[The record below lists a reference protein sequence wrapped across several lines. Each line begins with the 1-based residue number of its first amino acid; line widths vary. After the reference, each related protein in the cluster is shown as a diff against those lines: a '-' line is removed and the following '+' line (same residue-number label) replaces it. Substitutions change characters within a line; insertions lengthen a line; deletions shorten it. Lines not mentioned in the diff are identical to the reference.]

1 MSSLPA
7 TAVELLILGLF
18 LGTTYGL
25 IALGLSLVFGVQY
38 VINIAHG
45 EFVMLGAYVTFF
57 GWSIFNLHPIIS
69 GLIAIP
75 LLFGLGVLIQDQLL
89 ERIKEKPELTS
100 LILTFGVSIALANTA
115 QAVFTGDYRS
125 IDFMTSPVQFGGA
138 TFAANR
144 AVTFVATGLALAA
157 ILGFIKY
164 SDWGKA
170 LRATSQSPEIAKAC
184 GINTRHVR
192 LLAFGIGAAT
202 AGFAGSF
209 IGMMYTIFPAMGFNY
224 LIKAFVIVVLG
235 GLGSIVGAVVGGVI
249 FGIVE
254 VFGSYY
260 LDGPTATALAFVF
273 LIVLLLV
280 YPQGLFG
287 KEDPSVGGR

>member
-1 MSSLPA
+1 MLS
-7 TAVELLILGLF
+7 TIIELLILGVF

-57 GWSIFNLHPIIS
+57 GWSLFNLHPLIS
-69 GLIAIP
+69 ALLSIP
-75 LLFGLGVLIQDQLL
+75 LLFALGVLIQDQLL
-89 ERIKEKPELTS
+89 ERIKDKPELTS
-100 LILTFGVSIALANTA
+100 LILTFGVSIALANLAQVAFTA
-115 QAVFTGDYRS
+115 DYRS
-125 IDFMTSPVQFGGA
+125 IDFMTSPVNFGGA

-144 AVTFVATGLALAA
+144 PLTFGATTVALVV

-170 LRATSQSPEIAKAC
+170 LRATSQAPEIAKAC
-184 GINTRHVR
+184 GINTRNVR
-192 LLAFGIGAAT
+192 LLAFGLGAAT

-209 IGMMYTIFPAMGFNY
+209 IGMMYTIFPDMGFNF

-235 GLGSIVGAVVGGVI
+235 GLGSIVGAIIGGI
-249 FGIVE
+249 FFGIIE
-254 VFGSYY
+254 MTGSYF
-260 LDGPTATALAFVF
+260 LDGPTANALAFLF
-273 LIVLLLV
+273 LAVLLLV

-287 KEDPSVGGR
+287 KEDPTVGGR